1 MSGRAEDLNG
11 TPLPPTRAPCS
22 LPARTVPAAAI
33 ILSALLLIAACG
45 QPDHAAPAAA
55 ATPAVTTKEAPAATP
70 DAQHAAQL
78 AQGKELYTRICAVC
92 HGENGEGYKA
102 DAAPALNH
110 PSYLGSVNDALL
122 RDAIANGRNGSTM
135 SAWSKE
141 RGGPL
146 DAEGI
151 DAVIAFMRSWY
162 KGEKLKLD
170 NRRGPGDPTHG
181 NQLYLQHCARCHGAR
196 GIEGPNARIGDPAF
210 LARAPIGFLRIAI
223 TEGRS
228 GTPMEGFGQALGE
241 QGVQD
246 VIMFLRTLA
255 ATNAAPPPPPPVREQ
270 PLPLPRLPL
279 NAKGKDPAGFVKHPG
294 VTPLAVI
301 ASELKRGKRMA
312 FLDARAPSDYLREH
326 IKGAASVPYY
336 DPAPYL
342 DKLPKD
348 TWLVAYCAC
357 PHAESQTLAQKLLD
371 AGFEKVT
378 VLDEG
383 IGSWKAKGHPVQ
395 SAK

>member
-1 MSGRAEDLNG
+1 MSVA
-11 TPLPPTRAPCS
+11 C
-22 LPARTVPAAAI
+22 
-33 ILSALLLIAACG
+33 ALLVLISCKRPEQSASKTSD
-45 QPDHAAPAAA
+45 PRAA
-55 ATPAVTTKEAPAATP
+55 ATLVSGEVAAT
-70 DAQHAAQL
+70 DSKLAAQL
-78 AQGKELYTRICAVC
+78 AQGKELYMRICAVC
-92 HGENGEGYKA
+92 HGDNGEGYKA

-110 PSYLGSVNDALL
+110 PGFLSTVSDELL
-122 RDAIANGRNGSTM
+122 RDAIANGRTGSTM
-135 SAWSKE
+135 SAWSTQ

-146 DAEGI
+146 DDAGI
-151 DAVIAFMRSWY
+151 DAVIAFMRRWY
-162 KGEKLKLD
+162 TGEKLRLD
-170 NRRGPGDPTHG
+170 NRAGPGNPGRGDE
-181 NQLYLQHCARCHGAR
+181 LYAQHCTRCHGAR

-210 LARAPIGFLRIAI
+210 LARAPNGFLRIAI
-223 TEGRS
+223 TDGRPP
-228 GTPMEGFGQALGE
+228 TPMEGFGKLLGE

-246 VIMFLRTLA
+246 VIMYLRTLA
-255 ATNAAPPPPPPVREQ
+255 ALNAVPSVAHPVPAR
-270 PLPLPRLPL
+270 PLPLPPLPL
-279 NAKGKDPAGFVKHPG
+279 NPKGKDPKGFLVHPG

-336 DPAPYL
+336 DPTSYF

-371 AGFEKVT
+371 AGFSKVT

-383 IGSWKAKGHPVQ
+383 IGAWKAKGHPVEATD
-395 SAK
+395 SK